1 MGANFDPMIGM
12 YNYFKGGDAEQMDD
26 AVYDFFGISPSYRPQ
41 NKEKKRKQAE
51 REKPLSKTD
60 INNLKKRNPALW
72 KKRYGPGT
80 AYYKRQQK
88 LKEQR
93 EKQRRRRR

>member
-1 MGANFDPMIGM
+1 MTILL
-12 YNYFKGGDAEQMDD
+12 E
-26 AVYDFFGISPSYRPQ
+26 
-41 NKEKKRKQAE
+41 
-51 REKPLSKTD
+51 
-60 INNLKKRNPALW
+60 INNLKKTNPALW